1 MELESQQT
9 DELSAAVKEMD
20 QKIETLEAA
29 KKSIEDDKTIVMK
42 EKVRFNGIKIAATQ
56 YYECQ
61 EALKHK
67 TWLLHKLV

>member
-20 QKIETLEAA
+20 EKIETLEAA

-42 EKVRFNGIKIAATQ
+42 EKVRCNGIKAS
-56 YYECQ
+56 E
-61 EALKHK
+61 
-67 TWLLHKLV
+67 LVPGS